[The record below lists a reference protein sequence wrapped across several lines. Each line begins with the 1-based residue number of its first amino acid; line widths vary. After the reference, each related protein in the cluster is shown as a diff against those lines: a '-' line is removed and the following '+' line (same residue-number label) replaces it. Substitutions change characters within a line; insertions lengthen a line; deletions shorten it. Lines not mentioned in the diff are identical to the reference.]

1 MNIERL
7 KYFSDLA
14 ITLNYTETAEHF
26 FTTQGNISKN
36 IMALEKELNIA
47 LFSRERRKIALTDA
61 GKTILPYAKKILWDY
76 STLQNALIPFQDS
89 SSTMLRIS
97 AIPVMVNY
105 NITGL
110 IAEFHQKYPGIKMEM
125 REVESISLLKE
136 LDEGICDIAYM
147 RIFELNPNKYEKIM
161 VAHDQFAI
169 VLPTNHPLATKNMIQ
184 LNELKNEQFFQLDK
198 TTQLIDPFYS
208 LCHKAGFEPNVGYTG
223 TRIENILDFVSKGMG
238 VSLMMQNS
246 IKSLHHTGTVVIPL
260 DITMESELAFIR
272 LKQPN
277 NSLCSTSFWKYLTHK
292 FVKK

>member
-7 KYFSDLA
+7 KYFSNLA
-14 ITLNYTETAEHF
+14 TTLNYTETAEHF

-36 IMALEKELNIA
+36 IIALEKELNIT
-47 LFSRERRKIALTDA
+47 LFSREHRKITLTDA
-61 GKTILPYAKKILWDY
+61 GKTILPYAQKILWDY
-76 STLQNALIPFQDS
+76 TTLQNVLLPYQDS
-89 SSTMLRIS
+89 SSIILRLS

-110 IAEFHQKYPGIKMEM
+110 IAEFHQNYPGIKMEV

-136 LDEGICDIAYM
+136 LDEGICDIVYM
-147 RIFELNPNKYEKIM
+147 RLFELDSIKYEKIM

-169 VLPTNHPLATKNMIQ
+169 VLPSDHPLSTKTVIQ
-184 LNELKNEQFFQLDK
+184 LKELKNENFFQLDK
-198 TTQLIDPFYS
+198 TTQLIQQFYS
-208 LCHKAGFEPNVGYTG
+208 LCHKAGFEPNVAYTG

-246 IKSLHHTGTVVIPL
+246 IKPLHHTGTVVIPL

-277 NSLCSTSFWKYLTHK
+277 NSLGSTSFWKYLTHK
-292 FVKK
+292 FGKN